1 MEESVKLRGERV
13 GGRCLGIPGQTCT
26 GGAPGLVDPG
36 WGSWDGPQAGA
47 CLVTEAYRPH
57 YHLHRTPRG
66 HSSGGENKDTV
77 SPPQKNQDPKNRS
90 TPKVRNQ
97 KLLVH

>member
-1 MEESVKLRGERV
+1 MEDSIKLRVRV
-13 GGRCLGIPGQTCT
+13 GVCVPGQTCT

-57 YHLHRTPRG
+57 HLLLLHRTPRD
-66 HSSGGENKDTV
+66 HSSGEDME
-77 SPPQKNQDPKNRS
+77 QR
-90 TPKVRNQ
+90 
-97 KLLVH
+97 